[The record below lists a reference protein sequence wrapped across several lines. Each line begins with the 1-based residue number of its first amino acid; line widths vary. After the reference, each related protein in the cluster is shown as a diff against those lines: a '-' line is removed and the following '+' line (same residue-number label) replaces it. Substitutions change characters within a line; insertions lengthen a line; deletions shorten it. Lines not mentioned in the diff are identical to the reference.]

1 MIRSPSGLKLTPL
14 TSGLPNNTSRGISGT
29 DSLARVLAKTGAVKT
44 GAARPI
50 GRARINSYRSDD
62 LDKTLTIDQ
71 WSDCSKS
78 GQNQSNSQIK
88 PYESRLNLQRS
99 ELPVNSRSQQIWIRS
114 MKSPWPD
121 RLVILALVGTLL
133 IVFALIFSLRPAGQG
148 HEPSIQW
155 REAPESNSGSLQ
167 I

>member
-1 MIRSPSGLKLTPL
+1 
-14 TSGLPNNTSRGISGT
+14 
-29 DSLARVLAKTGAVKT
+29 
-44 GAARPI
+44 
-50 GRARINSYRSDD
+50 
-62 LDKTLTIDQ
+62 
-71 WSDCSKS
+71 
-78 GQNQSNSQIK
+78 
-88 PYESRLNLQRS
+88 
-99 ELPVNSRSQQIWIRS
+99 

-148 HEPSIQW
+148 NEPSIQW